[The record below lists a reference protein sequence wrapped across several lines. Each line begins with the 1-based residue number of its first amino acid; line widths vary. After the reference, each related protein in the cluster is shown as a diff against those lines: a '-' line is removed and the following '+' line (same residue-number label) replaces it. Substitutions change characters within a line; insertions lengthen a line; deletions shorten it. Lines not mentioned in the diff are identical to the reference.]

1 MIVDRTII
9 EVCVDQDSFKGSY
22 KTVASMKL
30 KGGFA
35 SRMSKLIAYSHA
47 VAEILMEVLKGRQC
61 Q

>member
-1 MIVDRTII
+1 MIVARTII

-22 KTVASMKL
+22 NTVASMKL

-35 SRMSKLIAYSHA
+35 SFMSKFKAYSHA